1 MDAGKLDTRV
11 EIKTLTKTSDGFG
24 GFTATASVSATVWA
38 YVKEVKGD
46 VQSNEYT
53 RGRYLNVDIVL
64 RDKTFDEN
72 NINESTILKVQSK
85 DGDYRITG
93 IYEGFKNK
101 FVKISATKR
110 D

>member
-11 EIKTLTKTSDGFG
+11 EIKTLSKTADGFG
-24 GFTATASVSATVWA
+24 GFTSTASVAATIWA

-46 VQSNEYT
+46 IQTNEYT
-53 RGRYLNVDIVL
+53 RGRYLDIDIII
-64 RDKTFDEN
+64 RDKTFDSN
-72 NINESTILKVQSK
+72 SINESTILKIQNK
-85 DGDYRITG
+85 AGDYRITG
-93 IYEGFKNK
+93 IFEGFKNK